1 VNARR
6 RAVILILSGVA
17 LVLAVA
23 LPIVV
28 HEPRTGQA
36 ADAWDTDVRF
46 AVRVIDGERAYNVE
60 LTEYPAIS
68 GRVAYEG
75 PALAGGED
83 NWKAAHDYRGVD
95 LSAVVDRTIGL
106 GAVETVTL
114 VALDGWHKTLPGSVL
129 EGGTPCGKLILALSV
144 DGEPAAEWN
153 DAPLLVF
160 LPEDER
166 FSNQDMLDAVGPD
179 GAHYF
184 GDQPSSTGLM
194 VKGVAFLIVNYDG
207 GPLPTLAD
215 L

>member
-1 VNARR
+1 MNARR
-6 RAVILILSGVA
+6 RAVILTLFGAA
-17 LVLAVA
+17 LVVAVA
-23 LPIVV
+23 LPIVL

-36 ADAWDTDVRF
+36 SDAWDTDVHF
-46 AVRVIDGERAYNVE
+46 AVRVIDGERAYDVE

-95 LSAVVDRTIGL
+95 LGAVVDRTIGL

-114 VALDGWHKTLPGSVL
+114 VALDGWHKTLPGSTL

-144 DGEPAAEWN
+144 DGEPAGEWD

-166 FSNQDMLDAVGPD
+166 LSNQDMLDALGPD
-179 GAHYF
+179 DAHYF
-184 GDQPSSTGLM
+184 GDRPSSTGLM